1 MSITVMRP
9 GAVVAGRDAINRLRA
24 IAPDVD
30 YECAPIDL
38 QEMLTGISLL
48 NDHPQPA
55 SVKACAWRGRDREIY
70 VPAGGDNPIRP
81 VGYSRLIMDIVHGIY
96 RLDETGNRIYGRD
109 RNLEGV
115 ERIDTYHEVT
125 DWSAEGH
132 VPTRSRVV
140 ELHNVLDLL
149 VRRLA
154 ARYPDDYRP
163 LVRGI
168 RIHNREGLDLRL
180 HRTPAGPVVDST
192 DRSDQPYMVDVTV
205 SDGFL
210 PLDETGRTYPDDMEA
225 LYTEALRWCRYV
237 TDGEASAR
245 NLLSF
250 WAYPVMESRPHL
262 LWVAHGEGGNGK
274 GIFLSSFQKVFAPWC
289 GTIDV
294 ERLSSRGYE
303 SADEALHLVGPVW
316 IMDEEA
322 DLSGDRSKRVL
333 KRLATGDSFTF
344 RTIGHQ
350 STVFHPWV
358 GYMAATNENI
368 ARDATA
374 AFTRRYVMVR
384 MRDGRG
390 EREFD
395 ALREW
400 FDAREGAVR
409 LLIASAWQWAVERWS
424 PDHGVSIGGLDDL
437 DEVEIAIVEQI
448 VEQGYAVRSQL
459 GVPNTRRVGKTTL
472 GKLGLRTTR
481 RDGEQAY
488 VVKQESVFAPYRDR
502 MLRAMEE
509 DAAAERE
516 RTDRRREERESLPV
530 TDLNALNPLDVDK
543 VAWAQRKRKGGDT
556 SVYVQAGGGSDG
568 KIAYDWKKKTENGG
582 ANNLPD
588 PAWTAFAQVP
598 GEGVLIIDWDA
609 DHSDDPVYEHGI
621 VRMERDLGRPLG
633 SQEFPM
639 PFLERS
645 ARGGLHGAYRVP
657 RNLMEYVK
665 GSAVGA
671 SVSGDPSL
679 LVDVKANG
687 GGYVIA
693 AGSRTPLGSYDPV
706 AMPPDGRMPYITQ
719 PMWEWLELHGYLGQ
733 LPDNYRGPDR
743 SSHKPLVERTGNGA
757 QPSRHMPKDCRFG
770 MIRASAT
777 PYPDHGRHDGVRD
790 QAWGLARLCA
800 ERGASQAEFD
810 RLMDQVRANAG
821 DHDPKDTER
830 LIKGAAERNGYAYH
844 AR

>member
-9 GAVVAGRDAINRLRA
+9 GAVITGRDAISRLRE
-24 IAPDVD
+24 IAPEVD

-38 QEMLTGISLL
+38 QEMLIGISLL
-48 NDHPQPA
+48 EDHPQPE
-55 SVKACAWRGRDREIY
+55 SVKACAWRGRDRETY
-70 VPAGGDNPIRP
+70 VPAGGARPLRP

-125 DWSAEGH
+125 DWSDEGH
-132 VPTRSRVV
+132 VPTRNRVV
-140 ELHNVLDLL
+140 ELHNVLNLL

-192 DRSDQPYMVDVTV
+192 DRSDHPYLVDVTV
-205 SDGFL
+205 PDGFL

-245 NLLSF
+245 NLLAYWS
-250 WAYPVMESRPHL
+250 YPVMDSRPHL
-262 LWVAHGEGGNGK
+262 LWIAHGEGGNGK
-274 GIFLSSFQKVFAPWC
+274 GIYLDAFQNAFERWC
-289 GTIDV
+289 GTVDA
-294 ERLSSRGYE
+294 ERLSGRGYE
-303 SADEALHLVGPVW
+303 SADEALNLLGPVW

-322 DLSGDRSKRVL
+322 DLSGERSKRVL
-333 KRLATGDSFTF
+333 KRLATGDYFTA

-350 STVFHPWV
+350 SIRFRPWI
-358 GYMAATNENI
+358 GYMAATNEI
-368 ARDATA
+368 VARDATR
-374 AFTRRYVMVR
+374 AFKRRYIMVR
-384 MRDGRG
+384 MRDGR
-390 EREFD
+390 EDHEFD
-395 ALREW
+395 GLRDW
-400 FDAREGAVR
+400 FDHRHGAIR
-409 LLIASAWQWAVERWS
+409 LLIASAWQWAVERWM
-424 PDHGVSIGGLDDL
+424 PDHDVAIGNLDDL
-437 DEVEIAIVEQI
+437 DEAEHEIVRQI
-448 VEQGYAVRSQL
+448 VDRGYALRKEL
-459 GVPNTRRVGKTTL
+459 DMPNTRRIGKTTL
-472 GKLGLRTTR
+472 GKLGLKTTR
-481 RDGEQAY
+481 RGDDQAY
-488 VVKQESVFAPYRDR
+488 VVKDESTFAPYRAA

-530 TDLNALNPLDVDK
+530 TDMDALNPLDVDK
-543 VAWAQRKRKGGDT
+543 VAWAQRKRRGGDT
-556 SVYVQAGGGSDG
+556 SVYVQAGGGPDG
-568 KIAYDWKKKTENGG
+568 KVAYDWKKKTQNGE

-588 PAWTAFAQVP
+588 PKWGVFAQVP

-609 DHSDDPVYEHGI
+609 DHSDDPVYEHGLT
-621 VRMERDLGRPLG
+621 RMERDLGHPLG
-633 SQEFPM
+633 SPEFPM

-665 GSAVGA
+665 GAAVGA
-671 SVSGDPSL
+671 NVSGDPSL
-679 LVDVKANG
+679 LVDVRANG

-706 AMPPDGRMPYITQ
+706 AMPSDGRMPYITQ

-743 SSHKPLVERTGNGA
+743 SSHRPLVERTASGA
-757 QPSRHMPKDCRFG
+757 QPSKHMPRECRFG
-770 MIRASAT
+770 MIHASAT
-777 PYPDHGRHDGVRD
+777 PYPDHGKHDGVRD

-810 RLMDQVRANAG
+810 RLMDQVRRNAG

-844 AR
+844 AS

>member
-1 MSITVMRP
+1 
-9 GAVVAGRDAINRLRA
+9 
-24 IAPDVD
+24 
-30 YECAPIDL
+30 
-38 QEMLTGISLL
+38 
-48 NDHPQPA
+48 
-55 SVKACAWRGRDREIY
+55 
-70 VPAGGDNPIRP
+70 
-81 VGYSRLIMDIVHGIY
+81 MDIVHGIY

-168 RIHNREGLDLRL
+168 RIHNLEGLDLRL

-322 DLSGDRSKRVL
+322 DLSGERSKRVL

-358 GYMAATNENI
+358 GYMAATNENV

-502 MLRAMEE
+502 MLRAIEE
-509 DAAAERE
+509 DNGVSRE

-530 TDLNALNPLDVDK
+530 TDLDEFKPLDVGP
-543 VAWAQRKRKGGDT
+543 AEWAQRKRKGGDT

-609 DHSDDPVYEHGI
+609 DHSDDPVFDHGLT
-621 VRMERDLGRPLG
+621 RMERDLGHPLG

-757 QPSRHMPKDCRFG
+757 QPSRHMPKDRSLG

-844 AR
+844 AS